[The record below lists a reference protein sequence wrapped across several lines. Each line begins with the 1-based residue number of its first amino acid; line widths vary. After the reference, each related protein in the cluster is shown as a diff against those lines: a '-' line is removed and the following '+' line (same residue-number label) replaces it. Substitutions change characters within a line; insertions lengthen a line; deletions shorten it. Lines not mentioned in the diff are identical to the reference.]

1 MQDRARERNTE
12 MTGFGSSL
20 VALRLGIWYCHCYGK
35 QLPHAEGVAKTFKN
49 EVGKSSRIEPFTC
62 VVCAN
67 NVELNCRIPLVSVVG
82 RLVGVGGKKS
92 HMCGIRSAASKNISG
107 GIMKAP
113 WASPSL

>member
-1 MQDRARERNTE
+1 MRLRIQLL
-12 MTGFGSSL
+12 SL
-20 VALRLGIWYCHCYGK
+20 WVWLLLWSLA
-35 QLPHAEGVAKTFKN
+35 QELPHAEGVAKTFKN